1 MKMLG
6 WRKTSWANLLFSDG
20 KEVYYK
26 FFQETALCTSGQ
38 IYTQNKWANNCNKVA
53 WIFGESQKDHALSK
67 FKTAQVWKMIKA
79 SLHQNSTRL

>member
-26 FFQETALCTSGQ
+26 FFQETALYTSGQ
-38 IYTQNKWANNCNKVA
+38 IYTQNKWANKQLQQSCMNIWWVTKRSCTLQ
-53 WIFGESQKDHALSK
+53 IQEIPSMKDD
-67 FKTAQVWKMIKA
+67 
-79 SLHQNSTRL
+79 